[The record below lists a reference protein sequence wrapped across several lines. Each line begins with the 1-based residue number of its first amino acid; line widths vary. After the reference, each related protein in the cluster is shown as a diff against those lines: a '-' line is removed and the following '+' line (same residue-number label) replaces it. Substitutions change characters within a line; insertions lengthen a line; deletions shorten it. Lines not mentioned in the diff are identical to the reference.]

1 MKFVVHRASVELV
14 GMLEALLKARLLMRQ
29 ALVPSFLVFVIV
41 IG

>member
-1 MKFVVHRASVELV
+1 MRSVVRRASAELV
-14 GMLEALLKARLLMRQ
+14 DMWEVLLKARLLLQQ